1 MQIGEKLK
9 DARLEKGYS
18 LEEVS
23 RLTKIQIRHLN
34 AIEEN
39 NFSMIP
45 GNFYARVFIKEYA
58 NVVGVDF
65 KALLDEHHHEIP
77 TVDQDVDYTQLSR
90 SRRKSTSSKSSPFA
104 TILPTII
111 VFVLLFGVVFFI
123 WQTLQNQNGTSP
135 DVGEEVQTDQSIG
148 DEVSIP
154 SNDNDQGDPNSD
166 EDDAQDEDEIEENI
180 IDEAELSLVSYE
192 NAVSN
197 YQFNT
202 TAESIELV
210 IESSGSNWL
219 EVEDDQG
226 NRLYYETLQ
235 SSGSPV
241 SFDVSDES
249 FVYLRFGNPGDITIT
264 INDTEIELS
273 DEISPTAVQVLWL
286 YLNEEAE

>member
-18 LEEVS
+18 IEEVS

-34 AIEEN
+34 AIEDN

-58 NVVGVDF
+58 NVVGLDF

-77 TVDQDVDYTQLSR
+77 TVDEDVDYTQLSR
-90 SRRKSTSSKSSPFA
+90 SRRKSTSSKSSPF
-104 TILPTII
+104 TRVLPTII
-111 VFVLLFGVVFFI
+111 VFILLFGVVFFI
-123 WQTLQNQNGTSP
+123 WRTLQNPDGPSP
-135 DVGEEVQTDQSIG
+135 DVGDEVQTDQSIG

-154 SNDNDQGDPNSD
+154 SNDIDQDDPG
-166 EDDAQDEDEIEENI
+166 QDEADEPDETEE
-180 IDEAELSLVSYE
+180 DVTEEPELSLVSYE
-192 NAVSN
+192 NAVSY
-197 YQFNT
+197 YQFST
-202 TAESIELV
+202 TDESIELV

-219 EVEDDQG
+219 EIEDDQG

-241 SFDVSDES
+241 SFDVSDED

-264 INDTEIELS
+264 INDKEVELS
-273 DEISPTAVQVLWL
+273 TEISPTAVQVLWL
-286 YLNEEAE
+286 YINEELE

>member
-9 DARLEKGYS
+9 DARLEKGYT

-39 NFSMIP
+39 NFSLIP

-90 SRRKSTSSKSSPFA
+90 STRKSTSSKSSPFA

-111 VFVLLFGVVFFI
+111 VFVLLFGVIFFI
-123 WQTLQNQNGTSP
+123 WRTLQDPNGKSP
-135 DVGEEVQTDQSIG
+135 DVGEQVQTDQSIG

-154 SNDNDQGDPNSD
+154 SDNDDQDDTHSD
-166 EDDAQDEDEIEENI
+166 EGDDPDQTEEDVVEEP
-180 IDEAELSLVSYE
+180 ELLLVSYE
-192 NAVSN
+192 NAVSK
-197 YQFNT
+197 YQFST
-202 TAESIELV
+202 TDESIKLE

-241 SFDVSDES
+241 SFDISDES
-249 FVYLRFGNPGDITIT
+249 FVYLRFGNPGEITIT
-264 INDTEIELS
+264 INDMEVELS
-273 DEISPTAVQVLWL
+273 EEISLTTVQVLWL
-286 YLNEEAE
+286 YLNEEPN

>member
-39 NFSMIP
+39 NFSLIP

-111 VFVLLFGVVFFI
+111 VFVLLFGVIFFI
-123 WQTLQNQNGTSP
+123 WRTLQDPNGKSP
-135 DVGEEVQTDQSIG
+135 DVGEQVQTDQSIG

-154 SNDNDQGDPNSD
+154 SNNDDQDDTHSD
-166 EDDAQDEDEIEENI
+166 EGDDPDQTEEDVVEEP
-180 IDEAELSLVSYE
+180 ELLLVSYE
-192 NAVSN
+192 NAVSK
-197 YQFNT
+197 YQFST
-202 TAESIELV
+202 TDESIKLE

-241 SFDVSDES
+241 SFDISDES
-249 FVYLRFGNPGDITIT
+249 FVYLRFGNPGEITIT
-264 INDTEIELS
+264 INDMEVELS
-273 DEISPTAVQVLWL
+273 EEISLTTVQVLWL
-286 YLNEEAE
+286 YLNEEPN

>member
-39 NFSMIP
+39 NFSLIP

-111 VFVLLFGVVFFI
+111 VFVLLFGVIFFI
-123 WQTLQNQNGTSP
+123 WRTLQDPNGKSP
-135 DVGEEVQTDQSIG
+135 DVGEQVQTDQSIG

-154 SNDNDQGDPNSD
+154 SNIDDQDDTHSD
-166 EDDAQDEDEIEENI
+166 EGDDPDQTEEDVVEEP
-180 IDEAELSLVSYE
+180 ELLLVSYE
-192 NAVSN
+192 NAVSK
-197 YQFNT
+197 YQFST
-202 TAESIELV
+202 TDESIKLE

-241 SFDVSDES
+241 SFDISDES
-249 FVYLRFGNPGDITIT
+249 FVYLRFGNPGEITIT
-264 INDTEIELS
+264 INDMEVELS
-273 DEISPTAVQVLWL
+273 EEISLTTVQVLWL
-286 YLNEEAE
+286 YLNEEPN

>member
-1 MQIGEKLK
+1 MQIGEILK
-9 DARLEKGYS
+9 DARLEKGFS

-23 RLTKIQIRHLN
+23 QLTKIQVRHLK

-45 GNFYARVFIKEYA
+45 GSFYARVFIKEYA
-58 NVVGVDF
+58 NVVDLDF

-77 TVDQDVDYTQLSR
+77 TVDQAVDYTQLSR
-90 SRRKSTSSKSSPFA
+90 SRKKSASSKSSPFA

-123 WQTLQNQNGTSP
+123 WQTLQDRSKSP

-148 DEVSIP
+148 DQVSIP
-154 SNDNDQGDPNSD
+154 SNGDDDQNQDDTDTGDAD
-166 EDDAQDEDEIEENI
+166 VQDEPEEIVEES
-180 IDEAELSLVSYE
+180 DLSLVSYE

-202 TAESIELV
+202 TDESIELA

-219 EVEDDQG
+219 EVEDELG
-226 NRLYYETLQ
+226 NRLYYEVLQ
-235 SSGSPV
+235 ASGSPV
-241 SFDVSDES
+241 TFDISDQN
-249 FVYLRFGNPGDITIT
+249 FVYLRFGNPGDITI
-264 INDTEIELS
+264 IVNDIEVELA
-273 DEISPTAVQVLWL
+273 EEMSPTTVQVLWL
-286 YLNEEAE
+286 YLNEQPE

>member
-1 MQIGEKLK
+1 MQIGEILK
-9 DARLEKGYS
+9 EARLEKGFS

-23 RLTKIQIRHLN
+23 QLTKIQIRHLK

-58 NVVGVDF
+58 NIVDLDF

-77 TVDQDVDYTQLSR
+77 TADQSVDLTQLSR
-90 SRRKSTSSKSSPFA
+90 SRKKSSSSKSSPFA

-111 VFVLLFGVVFFI
+111 VFALLFGVVFFI
-123 WQTLQNQNGTSP
+123 WQTLQDRSKSP

-148 DEVSIP
+148 DQVSIP
-154 SNDNDQGDPNSD
+154 SNGDDDQNQDDIDTGDAD
-166 EDDAQDEDEIEENI
+166 VQDEPEEIVEES
-180 IDEAELSLVSYE
+180 DLSLVSYE

-202 TAESIELV
+202 TDESIELA

-219 EVEDDQG
+219 EVEDELG
-226 NRLYYETLQ
+226 NRLYYDVLQ
-235 SSGSPV
+235 ASGSPV
-241 SFDVSDES
+241 TFDISDQN
-249 FVYLRFGNPGDITIT
+249 FVYLRFGNPGDITI
-264 INDTEIELS
+264 IVNDIEVELAEEMS
-273 DEISPTAVQVLWL
+273 LTTVQVLWL
-286 YLNEEAE
+286 YLNEQPE

>member
-39 NFSMIP
+39 NFSLIP

-77 TVDQDVDYTQLSR
+77 TVYQDVDYTQLSR

-111 VFVLLFGVVFFI
+111 VFVLLFGVIFFI
-123 WQTLQNQNGTSP
+123 WRTLQDPNSKSP
-135 DVGEEVQTDQSIG
+135 DVGEQVQTDQSIG

-154 SNDNDQGDPNSD
+154 SNNDDQDDTHSD
-166 EDDAQDEDEIEENI
+166 EGDDPDQTEEDVVEEP
-180 IDEAELSLVSYE
+180 ELLLVSYE
-192 NAVSN
+192 NAVSK
-197 YQFNT
+197 YQFST
-202 TAESIELV
+202 TDESIKLE

-241 SFDVSDES
+241 SFDISDES
-249 FVYLRFGNPGDITIT
+249 FVYLRFGNPGEITIT
-264 INDTEIELS
+264 INDMEVELS
-273 DEISPTAVQVLWL
+273 EEISLTTVQVLWL
-286 YLNEEAE
+286 YLNEEPN

>member
-1 MQIGEKLK
+1 MQIGEILK
-9 DARLEKGYS
+9 DARLEKGFS

-23 RLTKIQIRHLN
+23 QLTKIQIRHLK

-58 NVVGVDF
+58 NVVDLDF

-77 TVDQDVDYTQLSR
+77 TVEQAVDYTQLSR
-90 SRRKSTSSKSSPFA
+90 SRKKSSSSKSSPFA

-123 WQTLQNQNGTSP
+123 WQTLQDRSKSP

-148 DEVSIP
+148 DQVSIP
-154 SNDNDQGDPNSD
+154 SNGDDDQNQDDTDTGDAD
-166 EDDAQDEDEIEENI
+166 VQDEPEEIVEES
-180 IDEAELSLVSYE
+180 DLSLVSYE

-202 TAESIELV
+202 TDESIELA

-219 EVEDDQG
+219 EVEDELG
-226 NRLYYETLQ
+226 NRLYYEVLQ
-235 SSGSPV
+235 ASGSPV
-241 SFDVSDES
+241 TFDISDQN
-249 FVYLRFGNPGDITIT
+249 FVYLRFGNPGDITI
-264 INDTEIELS
+264 IVNDIEVELAEEMS
-273 DEISPTAVQVLWL
+273 LTTVQVLWL
-286 YLNEEAE
+286 YLNEQPE